1 VKLAAQLLAVSSIS
15 LRSLPSR
22 AASSAVIVI
31 GTAGVVFVLLSVLA
45 MSTGLAD
52 SLNATGSADRAIVL
66 HQQAANEI
74 GSSLAHDAIATILDA
89 PGIAKDPNDPAHRA
103 IASAEA
109 IASVN
114 LPRLDN
120 GKLST
125 LTLRGVTTSELR
137 RLRPELH
144 LVQGRM
150 FTSGLRE
157 IIVGKAAAERYANL
171 GMGRQ
176 PSFGGNQ
183 WTVVGIFDSGG
194 GAHDSEVM
202 GDIDTALAAY
212 QRTTY
217 NSVILQLDGPT
228 GFARLHAALQ
238 HDPTLSV
245 DVFKESDY
253 YARQSQ
259 TFSRLLSL
267 IAKSVC
273 TIMAI
278 GAVFAALNTMY
289 SAVST
294 RAVEIATLRAI
305 GYGAIGVVVSVIIEA
320 LALSVL
326 GAALGAVLAWA
337 VFDGDTVSSLA
348 GAGSLAQIVF
358 HMHIGATL
366 FTLGTVWACVVGLIG
381 GLLPAIRAARIPVAL
396 ALRAI

>member
-1 VKLAAQLLAVSSIS
+1 MKLMTQLLAVSSIS

-22 AASSAVIVI
+22 TISSAVIVI
-31 GTAGVVFVLLSVLA
+31 GTAGVVLVLLTVLA
-45 MSTGLAD
+45 LATGLSGAL
-52 SLNATGSADRAIVL
+52 STTGSADRAIVL

-74 GSSLAHDAIATILDA
+74 GSSLPHDSVATIVDA
-89 PGIAKDPNDPAHRA
+89 PGIAKDSAGRA

-125 LTLRGVTTSELR
+125 LTLRGVSSGELQL
-137 RLRPELH
+137 LRPELH
-144 LVQGRM
+144 LVKGRM
-150 FTSGLRE
+150 FQSGLRE
-157 IIVGKAAAERYANL
+157 IIVGKAASERYANL
-171 GMGRQ
+171 GIGGQ
-176 PSFGGNQ
+176 PKFGGNQ
-183 WTVVGIFDSGG
+183 WTVVGIFDTGG

-217 NSVILQLDGPT
+217 NSVIVKLAGPDSLE
-228 GFARLHAALQ
+228 RLRAALL

-245 DVFKESDY
+245 EVNLESAY
-253 YARQSQ
+253 YERQSQ
-259 TFSRLLSL
+259 TFASVLSI
-267 IAKSVC
+267 IAKAIC

-305 GYGAIGVVVSVIIEA
+305 GFGAVSVVVSVIVEA
-320 LALSVL
+320 LALSLL
-326 GAALGAVLAWA
+326 GAAVGAALAWA
-337 VFDGDTVSSLA
+337 LFDGDTVSQLS
-348 GAGSLAQIVF
+348 GGGGLAQIVF
-358 HMHIGATL
+358 HLHIGAAL
-366 FTLGTVWACVVGLIG
+366 FTLGIVWACVVGLIG
-381 GLLPAIRAARIPVAL
+381 GLLPAIRAARIPVAV

>member
-1 VKLAAQLLAVSSIS
+1 MKLMTQLLAVSSIS

-22 AASSAVIVI
+22 MISSAVIVI
-31 GTAGVVFVLLSVLA
+31 GTAGVVLVLLTVLA
-45 MSTGLAD
+45 LATGLSGA
-52 SLNATGSADRAIVL
+52 LNTTGSADRAIVL

-74 GSSLAHDAIATILDA
+74 GSSLPHDSVATIVDA
-89 PGIAKDPNDPAHRA
+89 PGIAKDSAGRP

-125 LTLRGVTTSELR
+125 LTLRGVSPSELQL
-137 RLRPELH
+137 LRPELH

-150 FTSGLRE
+150 FQSGLRE
-157 IIVGKAAAERYANL
+157 IIVGKAASERYANL
-171 GMGRQ
+171 GIGGQ
-176 PSFGGNQ
+176 PKFGGNQ
-183 WTVVGIFDSGG
+183 WTVVGIFDTGG

-217 NSVILQLDGPT
+217 NSVIVKLAGP
-228 GFARLHAALQ
+228 GSLERLRGALL

-245 DVFKESDY
+245 EVNLESAY
-253 YARQSQ
+253 YERQSQ
-259 TFSRLLSL
+259 TFASVLSI
-267 IAKSVC
+267 IAKAIC

-305 GYGAIGVVVSVIIEA
+305 GFGAVSVVVSVIVEA
-320 LALSVL
+320 LALSLL
-326 GAALGAVLAWA
+326 GAAVGAGLAWTL
-337 VFDGDTVSSLA
+337 FDGDTVSQLS
-348 GAGSLAQIVF
+348 GGGGLAQIVF
-358 HMHIGATL
+358 HLHIGAAL
-366 FTLGTVWACVVGLIG
+366 FTLGIVWACVVGLIG
-381 GLLPAIRAARIPVAL
+381 GLLPAIRAARIPVAV

>member
-1 VKLAAQLLAVSSIS
+1 MSQLLAVCSIS
-15 LRSLPSR
+15 LRSLPGR

-31 GTAGVVFVLLSVLA
+31 GTAGVVAVLLSVLA
-45 MSTGLAD
+45 LSTGLAGA
-52 SLNATGSADRAIVL
+52 LTATGSPDRAIVL

-74 GSSLAHDAIATILDA
+74 GSSLPRESIATILDA
-89 PGIAKDPNDPAHRA
+89 PGIAKDLAHRP

-120 GKLST
+120 GKLSS
-125 LTLRGVTTSELR
+125 LTLRGVSSDELQQ
-137 RLRPELH
+137 LRPEVH

-150 FTSGLRE
+150 FKSGLRE
-157 IIVGKAAAERYANL
+157 VIVGKAASERFANL
-171 GMGRQ
+171 GMGSQ
-176 PSFGGNQ
+176 PKFGGNQ
-183 WTVVGIFDSGG
+183 WTVVGIFESGG
-194 GAHDSEVM
+194 GAHDSEVI

-217 NSVILQLDGPT
+217 NSVIVKLAGP
-228 GFARLHAALQ
+228 GALEKLRAALL

-245 DVFKESDY
+245 EVNLESAY
-253 YARQSQ
+253 YERQSE
-259 TFSRLLSL
+259 TFARFLTI
-267 IAKSVC
+267 IARSIS

-305 GYGAIGVVVSVIIEA
+305 GYGALGVVVSVIVEA
-320 LALSVL
+320 LALSL
-326 GAALGAVLAWA
+326 LGAVAGAALAWA
-337 VFDGDTVSSLA
+337 VFDGNTVSSLA
-348 GAGSLAQIVF
+348 GGGGLAQIVF
-358 HMHIGATL
+358 HLHIGAAL
-366 FTLGTVWACVVGLIG
+366 ITLGIIWACVVGLLG
-381 GLLPAIRAARIPVAL
+381 GLLPAIRAARIPVAV